1 MDTDTNTQTAP
12 EAPAPEVVPTPETV
26 AAPAPE
32 TAAPPAPADAPAP
45 QPGEAEISQQAAAM
59 QADYALDSPEES
71 ETPPQP
77 GQGEEQTEQG
87 EQTQEEAEYSLTFS
101 ENFEAQPEFLELVTA
116 RAKAA
121 GLDGKAAGAYTEGV
135 IRAIQEQEYANMVKT
150 DAELKADWG
159 ADYAANKRE
168 AKAFGVALMQ
178 RAGLTMQDMAVFQS
192 PKGYRLLHELRMA
205 TASAPAAGI
214 GRSATSDVDSSY
226 AHEVMHNPNHPDY
239 AAFHE
244 GLSNPRFREVNERY
258 NRAKGIA

>member
-1 MDTDTNTQTAP
+1 M
-12 EAPAPEVVPTPETV
+12 
-26 AAPAPE
+26 AALAPE
-32 TAAPPAPADAPAP
+32 TAAPSAPADAPAP

-71 ETPPQP
+71 ENPPQT
-77 GQGEEQTEQG
+77 GQGEEQEEQG
-87 EQTQEEAEYSLTFS
+87 GDAQQEVEYSLTFS

-135 IRAIQEQEYANMVKT
+135 ILAIQEQEYANMVKT

-168 AKAFGVALMQ
+168 AKAFGVALAQ

-258 NRAKGIA
+258 NRAKGII